1 MAGTMNGAI
10 MQRVLGLTIATLAF
24 SSLSG
29 GPAIA
34 DIFAGKGGQSFD
46 QARHRGVPI
55 DVTALLTAAKG
66 APPMICSLA
75 ANSIRNWGWGDWND
89 APATPLASA
98 KAATTNDD
106 FDSEPLSAADIQQLL
121 GGLAAD
127 DACVRELSVR
137 LIGTQKAETVGG
149 DLVTRLG
156 SNDPNLRAVAA
167 LGLGLVEAQNAV
179 DPLIRALRDAS
190 VDVRANSAWALGR
203 IENSRW

>member
-1 MAGTMNGAI
+1 MNGVI
-10 MQRVLGLTIATLAF
+10 MQRILGLAIASLAF

-29 GPAIA
+29 GPAVA
-34 DIFAGKGGQSFD
+34 TVNRSSAESGFD
-46 QARHRGVPI
+46 QGRQRAPI
-55 DVTALLTAAKG
+55 DVGALLIAAKG

-137 LIGTQKAETVGG
+137 LIGSQKGETVGR

-156 SNDPNLRAVAA
+156 SNDPNLRAVPP
-167 LGLGLVEAQNAV
+167 LGPGLGEAQNA
-179 DPLIRALRDAS
+179 
-190 VDVRANSAWALGR
+190 GR
-203 IENSRW
+203 